1 MTQILRQCNFR
12 RNPVAKQNFVP
23 AVQKQK
29 AIRNLRDEIRGYAN
43 LSIVAQEVDQHNS
56 SGDIARSYLK
66 KSNKQRNATLDVNR
80 VSMESASIYTS

>member
-1 MTQILRQCNFR
+1 M
-12 RNPVAKQNFVP
+12 KHNFVP